1 MLIISEFHAVPPLPR
16 PRLRRATAHWWL
28 QHRGEALVITS
39 AVRQPFQLQPS
50 TRETSE
56 TALTS
61 TESKRQRTPLV
72 VGGSVFMKHESFCHN
87 LSNLDQMTVTKS
99 VMIFFSPADNWLG
112 ITQAAVSSTVVCVG
126 LEPNQVSSAG
136 WEIIYLTGS

>member
-1 MLIISEFHAVPPLPR
+1 M
-16 PRLRRATAHWWL
+16 
-28 QHRGEALVITS
+28 ITS

-72 VGGSVFMKHESFCHN
+72 VGGSVFMKHESFRHN

-112 ITQAAVSSTVVCVG
+112 ITRGCQQHRGVRGAGAQPSVLRRMGDNLFDRLLMNLIQQQKLLSNLLKN
-126 LEPNQVSSAG
+126 LETEKPD
-136 WEIIYLTGS
+136 